1 MDTPTKP
8 TPPEFKLPPKRAI
21 AELDTLESTIE
32 QDEAE
37 RAKQRREAKARII
50 EKHHVHPEAFALM
63 RKLKAMEPVARNAFL
78 RHLAHYVE
86 VMGLDKQLDFFEP
99 PVAEKVAH
107 MAQVG
112 AVEGLGGSR
121 ARA

>member
-1 MDTPTKP
+1 MDTPT
-8 TPPEFKLPPKRAI
+8 PPDVKLPSKRAL

-37 RAKQRREAKARII
+37 RAKQRRETRQRFI
-50 EKHHVHPEAFALM
+50 EKHHVHVGAFELA
-63 RKLKAMEPVARNAFL
+63 RKLKAMEPVARNAYL
-78 RHLAHYVE
+78 RHFAHYVE
-86 VMGLDKQLDFFEP
+86 ALGLDKQLDLFQP
-99 PVAEKVAH
+99 PVAEQVAH
-107 MAQVG
+107 MAQAG